1 MSFATP
7 LTDSV
12 TISDIESETISEMEI
27 TSTLEL
33 KRHEFDYERG
43 EMASKIIKCYHGKS
57 THPVTRR
64 LTPDE
69 LIRQKIEMEAEAK
82 KDALMK
88 CYRERF
94 GITECNDL
102 VFDELHRP
110 LKLKSPSFELSLNFQ
125 SSGFL

>member
-27 TSTLEL
+27 TATLEV

-43 EMASKIIKCYHGKS
+43 EMACKIIKYYHGKS
-57 THPVTRR
+57 TRPVTGRQ
-64 LTPDE
+64 TSDE
-69 LIRQKIEMEAEAK
+69 LISQKIEMEEEAK
-82 KDALMK
+82 KDGLMK
-88 CYRERF
+88 CYREHF

-110 LKLKSPSFELSLNFQ
+110 LKLKSPSFELPLNFQ
-125 SSGFL
+125 ISKYL

>member
-12 TISDIESETISEMEI
+12 TISDIESETISEIEI
-27 TSTLEL
+27 SSTLEL

-43 EMASKIIKCYHGKS
+43 EMARKIIKCYHGKS
-57 THPVTRR
+57 TRPVTGRQ
-64 LTPDE
+64 TSDE

-102 VFDELHRP
+102 VFDEHHRP
-110 LKLKSPSFELSLNFQ
+110 LKLKSPSFGLP
-125 SSGFL
+125 